1 MDRIYREITFDELSA
16 ELKKRFGV
24 SFSDATAEQLYFAIS
39 SLISG
44 RLAERFSKNMQAHS
58 NDKRVSYLSMEFLVG
73 RNLEYN
79 ALATGLLSNIREV
92 LIKKKSSFSFDEIA
106 DIETDPGLG
115 NGGLGRLAA
124 CYMNSLSSLDFP
136 ATGYSILYKNGFFT
150 QSIIDGEQIEKPDE
164 WLKTGTIWLIPRE
177 NESLYVSIGGK
188 VRESWENDRLKITTE
203 GDERFRAVPYDLMIP
218 GYATKTV
225 NYIRLWKAE
234 KIKSDSP
241 TAELYREDDWGGDA
255 ISSTLYPSDDR
266 VEGKLL
272 RLSQQY
278 FLVSATVKDIIN
290 RHKMVCGSLERFDEL
305 NAIHI
310 NDTHPAL
317 AIPEL
322 MRVLMDENGFSWD
335 EAWRTVNTVFSYTN
349 HTVMPE
355 ALETWNEDFFK
366 LRLPRIYSI
375 IKEINERV
383 CRSIW
388 VSFPGDFSRISAMA
402 PVSYSRVRMAE
413 LCTASVHTVNGVSRI
428 HSSILK
434 KTVFR
439 NYNEFSPEKFTSVT
453 NGVSHIRWLL
463 ISNPAL
469 SSLITETIGN
479 KFKREP
485 EALEELIRYKND
497 RPFLDALMKIKKQNA
512 ERLFAQCGVRWDPEG
527 VIDAQIKRFHEYK
540 RQLMNALK
548 ILYVYVGIKDGKFL
562 DLPRLAFVIG
572 GKAAPGYRAA
582 KLILKLIWNIGVL
595 ISSDKD
601 ADDRIRVLFA
611 EDYSVSSAQRIIPAT
626 HISEQIS
633 LAGKEASGTGCMKMM
648 MNGALTLGTPDG
660 ANLEISEAVGED
672 NAFIFGMD
680 ANEVERV
687 SRDGYSPM
695 KYYMQNDKV
704 RIAVDALDL
713 IPDKSVSEE
722 IKRYLL
728 FSGDHPDPYMCLR
741 DFEPYCNVWER
752 AVRES
757 SDPSLFSKKSLFNI
771 ARSGYFSSDRAI
783 REYAGKIWG
792 LNRIR

>member
-402 PVSYSRVRMAE
+402 PVSYS
-413 LCTASVHTVNGVSRI
+413 
-428 HSSILK
+428 
-434 KTVFR
+434 
-439 NYNEFSPEKFTSVT
+439 
-453 NGVSHIRWLL
+453 
-463 ISNPAL
+463 
-469 SSLITETIGN
+469 
-479 KFKREP
+479 
-485 EALEELIRYKND
+485 
-497 RPFLDALMKIKKQNA
+497 
-512 ERLFAQCGVRWDPEG
+512 
-527 VIDAQIKRFHEYK
+527 FH
-540 RQLMNALK
+540 
-548 ILYVYVGIKDGKFL
+548 
-562 DLPRLAFVIG
+562 
-572 GKAAPGYRAA
+572 
-582 KLILKLIWNIGVL
+582 
-595 ISSDKD
+595 
-601 ADDRIRVLFA
+601 
-611 EDYSVSSAQRIIPAT
+611 
-626 HISEQIS
+626 
-633 LAGKEASGTGCMKMM
+633 
-648 MNGALTLGTPDG
+648 
-660 ANLEISEAVGED
+660 
-672 NAFIFGMD
+672 AFI
-680 ANEVERV
+680 
-687 SRDGYSPM
+687 P
-695 KYYMQNDKV
+695 
-704 RIAVDALDL
+704 
-713 IPDKSVSEE
+713 
-722 IKRYLL
+722 RY
-728 FSGDHPDPYMCLR
+728 
-741 DFEPYCNVWER
+741 
-752 AVRES
+752 
-757 SDPSLFSKKSLFNI
+757 
-771 ARSGYFSSDRAI
+771 
-783 REYAGKIWG
+783 
-792 LNRIR
+792 